1 MQIFGALRD
10 WWQHVYSIQF
20 LTLLIILFFLLR
32 SLIRDAQ
39 ELPER
44 RFVGMSIGAGF
55 IAFLAIGA
63 AFKTPL
69 VAWML
74 DLQKGAI
81 VEQSLYWIKA
91 MIALGAAAGSIWE
104 AQIRAAK
111 KKAPDDPKVLTFRPA
126 WAKGFA
132 FALSILAVGAYFRY
146 GDFGYED
153 YYHRHEF
160 FHYYLGSKY
169 DRELGYERLYAC
181 AALAQADSGQANE
194 VKARKL
200 RNLATDTL
208 QPAQQVLD
216 NPEECRSRF
225 KTPERW
231 EAFKADVKV
240 FRNTSS
246 LSYWNDMQKDHGY
259 NPPPVWTVM
268 GHVLSS
274 LHPATPT
281 YMKILAG
288 LDIAFF
294 AGMFYA
300 VFWAFGWRVMSVAI
314 IFWGCQLPA
323 EYFWTGGAFMRQD
336 WLFYL
341 VLSGCLVRKR
351 YFALGGAAFAYSTL
365 LRVFPGVLLVGWLVV
380 AATYFI
386 KHKRLAPHHARVMM
400 GGIAATAILVPLSIA
415 FAGADSYPAFYK
427 HIQVHN
433 NTPLTN
439 NMGLATVL
447 AQSYDGR
454 MEVVRDEKL
463 LDPFSKWKEMRRER
477 LKSFRPLHIVL
488 LAGLAIAFIKVVSR
502 VKSLWI
508 AQALSLAV
516 VVSVVEVTCY
526 YYSMFIL
533 AAFLSRLRRGVE
545 QWVLCVAGVSNLIV
559 ANRYLSYFY
568 DLRYT
573 WQSLLFL
580 VFAVS
585 LLFAY
590 WPREK
595 KKASE
600 KAPVKPE
607 PAPEPET
614 SGGAHP
620 SDQPAA

>member
-1 MQIFGALRD
+1 MQIFGAVRD

-20 LTLLIILFFLLR
+20 ILLLVGLVFLVRFLV
-32 SLIRDAQ
+32 RDA
-39 ELPER
+39 EEIPER
-44 RFVGMSIGAGF
+44 RFILLSMVAGF
-55 IAFLAIGA
+55 LTFLVIGSAFR
-63 AFKTPL
+63 TPL
-69 VAWML
+69 VAWAL
-74 DLQKGAI
+74 DLPKGAI

-91 MIALGAAAGSIWE
+91 MIALGAAAGSVYE
-104 AQIRAAK
+104 AQLIAQK
-111 KKAPDDPKVLTFRPA
+111 KKVRACWT
-126 WAKGFA
+126 KGIA
-132 FALSILAVGAYFRY
+132 FALSILAVASYFRF

-181 AALAQADSGQANE
+181 AALAQADSGQTNE
-194 VKARKL
+194 VRARKL
-200 RNLATDTL
+200 RNLATDHL
-208 QPAQQVLD
+208 QPATQVLD

-246 LSYWNDMQKDHGY
+246 LQYWNDMQKDHGY

-268 GHVLSS
+268 GHILSS
-274 LHPATPT
+274 LHHATPT
-281 YMKILAG
+281 YMKMLAG

-294 AGMFYA
+294 AGVFWA
-300 VFWAFGWRVMSVAI
+300 VYWAFGWRVMAI
-314 IFWGCQLPA
+314 AMIFWGCQLPA

-341 VLSGCLVRKR
+341 VLSCCLIRKR
-351 YFALGGAAFAYSTL
+351 YYAMGGAAFAYSTL
-365 LRVFPGVLLVGWLVV
+365 LRVFPGVLLAGWVVV
-380 AATYFI
+380 AATYLW
-386 KHKRLAPHHARVMM
+386 KHKRMNPNHMRVML
-400 GGIAATAILVPLSIA
+400 GGIAATAILVPVSIA

-439 NMGLATVL
+439 NMGLATIL
-447 AQSYDGR
+447 AQSYEGR

-463 LDPFSKWKEMRRER
+463 LDPFSKWKEMRRDR
-477 LKSFRPLHIVL
+477 LKSFRPFHIVL
-488 LAGLAIAFIKVVSR
+488 VAGLAIAFIKVVRR
-502 VKSLWI
+502 VKLLWI
-508 AQALSLAV
+508 AQALSLALV
-516 VVSVVEVTCY
+516 ISMVEVTCY

-533 AAFLSRLRRGVE
+533 AAVLSRHRRGIE
-545 QWVLCVAGVSNLIV
+545 QWVLCVAGVSNLLV
-559 ANRYLSYFY
+559 VNRYLSYFY

-573 WQSLLFL
+573 WQSVLFM

-585 LLFAY
+585 LIFAY

-595 KKASE
+595 KKVTE
-600 KAPVKPE
+600 PGKVPVKATE
-607 PAPEPET
+607 EAP
-614 SGGAHP
+614 GAAHP

>member
-20 LTLLIILFFLLR
+20 ILLLVGLVFLVRFLV
-32 SLIRDAQ
+32 RDA
-39 ELPER
+39 EEIPER
-44 RFVGMSIGAGF
+44 RFVLLSMAAGF
-55 IAFLAIGA
+55 LTFLVIGSAFR
-63 AFKTPL
+63 TPL
-69 VAWML
+69 VAWAL
-74 DLQKGAI
+74 DLPKGAI

-91 MIALGAAAGSIWE
+91 MIALGAAAGSVYE
-104 AQIRAAK
+104 AQLIAQK
-111 KKAPDDPKVLTFRPA
+111 KKVRACWT
-126 WAKGFA
+126 KGIA
-132 FALSILAVGAYFRY
+132 FALSILAVASYFRF

-181 AALAQADSGQANE
+181 AALAQADSGQTNE
-194 VKARKL
+194 VRARKL
-200 RNLATDTL
+200 RNLATDHL
-208 QPAQQVLD
+208 QPATQVLD

-246 LSYWNDMQKDHGY
+246 LQYWNDMQKDHGY

-268 GHVLSS
+268 GHILSS

-281 YMKILAG
+281 YMKMLAG

-294 AGMFYA
+294 AGVFWA
-300 VFWAFGWRVMSVAI
+300 VYWAFGWRVMSIAM

-341 VLSGCLVRKR
+341 VLSCCLIRKR
-351 YFALGGAAFAYSTL
+351 YYALGGAAFAYSTL
-365 LRVFPGVLLVGWLVV
+365 LRVFPGVLLAGWVVV
-380 AATYFI
+380 AANYLW
-386 KHKRLAPHHARVMM
+386 KHKRMNPNHTRVML
-400 GGIAATAILVPLSIA
+400 GGIAATAILVPVSIA

-439 NMGLATVL
+439 NMGLATIL
-447 AQSYDGR
+447 AQSYEGR

-463 LDPFSKWKEMRRER
+463 LDPFSKWKEMRRDR
-477 LKSFRPLHIVL
+477 LKSFRPFHIVL
-488 LAGLAIAFIKVVSR
+488 VAGLAIAFVKVVRR
-502 VKSLWI
+502 VKLLWI
-508 AQALSLAV
+508 AQALSLALV
-516 VVSVVEVTCY
+516 ISMVEVTCY

-533 AAFLSRLRRGVE
+533 AAVLSRHRRGIE
-545 QWVLCVAGVSNLIV
+545 QWVLCVAGVSNLLV
-559 ANRYLSYFY
+559 VNRYLSYFY

-573 WQSLLFL
+573 WQSVLFM

-585 LLFAY
+585 LIFAY

-595 KKASE
+595 KKVTE
-600 KAPVKPE
+600 PGKVPVKSTE
-607 PAPEPET
+607 ES

>member
-1 MQIFGALRD
+1 MQIFANLKD
-10 WWQHVYSIQF
+10 WWQHVYSIQ
-20 LTLLIILFFLLR
+20 LILLLIA
-32 SLIRDAQ
+32 LIYLVNHLYREAEQ
-39 ELPER
+39 MNER
-44 RFVGMSIGAGF
+44 RFVWLSVVAG
-55 IAFLAIGA
+55 IVGFLIIGA
-63 AFKTPL
+63 AFRTPL
-69 VAWML
+69 VASML
-74 DLQKGAI
+74 DLPKGAI
-81 VEQSLYWIKA
+81 VEQTLYWIKGG
-91 MIALGAAAGSIWE
+91 IALSAAGLSIYE
-104 AQIRAAK
+104 AQAIKQNKSVRK
-111 KKAPDDPKVLTFRPA
+111 C
-126 WAKGFA
+126 WAKGIGA
-132 FALSILAVGAYFRY
+132 ALSILAVASYFRF

-200 RNLATDTL
+200 RNLATDHL
-208 QPAQQVLD
+208 QNAQEVLD
-216 NPEECRSRF
+216 HPDECRSRF

-240 FRNTSS
+240 FRNTSN
-246 LSYWNDMQKDHGY
+246 LQYWNDMQKDHGY

-268 GHVLSS
+268 GHILSS
-274 LHPATPT
+274 LHPASPG
-281 YMKILAG
+281 YFKLLAG
-288 LDIAFF
+288 IDIAFF

-300 VFWAFGWRVMSVAI
+300 IFWAFGWRVMCVSI

-336 WLFYL
+336 WVFWL

-351 YFALGGAAFAYSTL
+351 YYALGGAAFAYSTL
-365 LRVFPGVLLVGWLVV
+365 LRVFPGLLIAGWVVV
-380 AATYFI
+380 ALTHLW
-386 KHKRLAPHHARVMM
+386 KKKRMAPQHMRVMI
-400 GGIAATAILVPLSIA
+400 GGIAATAILVPVSIA
-415 FAGADSYPAFYK
+415 FSGAHSYPEFYK

-439 NMGLATVL
+439 NMGLPTVL
-447 AQSYDGR
+447 AQGYEGR

-463 LDPFSKWKEMRRER
+463 LDPFSKWKDMRRER
-477 LKSFRPLHIVL
+477 LKAFLPLRIVL
-488 LAGLAIAFIKVVSR
+488 LAALGLAFVKVVSR

-508 AQALSLAV
+508 AQALSLVWGVFAI
-516 VVSVVEVTCY
+516 EVTCY

-545 QWVLCVAGVSNLIV
+545 QWVLAVAGISNLLV
-559 ANRYLSYFY
+559 VNKYLSYYY

-573 WQSLLFL
+573 WQSILFC

-590 WPREK
+590 WPKQK
-595 KKASE
+595 KKSTDSVKV
-600 KAPVKPE
+600 KA
-607 PAPEPET
+607 APEAET
-614 SGGAHP
+614 AGTAHP

>member
-1 MQIFGALRD
+1 MQIFGAVKD
-10 WWQHVYSIQF
+10 WWQHVYSIQLILLVVGLVF
-20 LTLLIILFFLLR
+20 LVRF
-32 SLIRDAQ
+32 LIREA
-39 ELPER
+39 EEIPER
-44 RFVGMSIGAGF
+44 RFILLSMGAGVLT
-55 IAFLAIGA
+55 FLVIGA
-63 AFKTPL
+63 AFRTPL
-69 VAWML
+69 VAWAL
-74 DLQKGAI
+74 DLPKGAI

-91 MIALGAAAGSIWE
+91 TIALGAAAGSIYE
-104 AQIRAAK
+104 AQLRAQKKTIRACW
-111 KKAPDDPKVLTFRPA
+111 T
-126 WAKGFA
+126 KGFA

-169 DRELGYERLYAC
+169 DRELGYERIYAC

-200 RNLATDTL
+200 RNLVTDTL

-246 LSYWNDMQKDHGY
+246 LQYWNDMQKDHGY

-268 GHVLSS
+268 GHILSS

-281 YMKILAG
+281 YMKMLAG

-294 AGMFYA
+294 AGMFWAIY
-300 VFWAFGWRVMSVAI
+300 WAFGWRVMSVAM

-341 VLSGCLVRKR
+341 ILSACLIRKR

-365 LRVFPGVLLVGWLVV
+365 LRVFPGVLLAGWVVV
-380 AATYFI
+380 AAAYLW
-386 KHKRLAPHHARVMM
+386 KHKRMHPSHTRVML
-400 GGIAATAILVPLSIA
+400 GGIAATAILVPVSIA

-439 NMGLATVL
+439 NMGLATIL
-447 AQSYDGR
+447 AQSYEGR

-477 LKSFRPLHIVL
+477 LKSFRPLHAVL
-488 LAGLAIAFIKVVSR
+488 VVGLGIAFVKVVRR
-502 VKSLWI
+502 VKLLWI
-508 AQALSLAV
+508 AQALSLGIV
-516 VVSVVEVTCY
+516 ISLVEVTCY
-526 YYSMFIL
+526 YYSMFLL
-533 AAFLSRLRRGVE
+533 AAFLSRHRRGIE
-545 QWVLCVAGVSNLIV
+545 QWILCVAGVSNLLV
-559 ANRYLSYFY
+559 VNRYLSYFY

-573 WQSLLFL
+573 WQSVLFM

-585 LLFAY
+585 LIFAY

-595 KKASE
+595 KKATLPS
-600 KAPVKPE
+600 KVPVKPTEE
-607 PAPEPET
+607 P
-614 SGGAHP
+614 SGGATT

>member
-1 MQIFGALRD
+1 MQIFGAVRD

-20 LTLLIILFFLLR
+20 ILLLVGLIFLVR
-32 SLIRDAQ
+32 FLIREAE

-44 RFVGMSIGAGF
+44 RFIALTMGAGF
-55 IAFLAIGA
+55 LTFLVIGSAFR
-63 AFKTPL
+63 TPL
-69 VAWML
+69 VAWAL
-74 DLQKGAI
+74 DLPKGAI

-91 MIALGAAAGSIWE
+91 MIALGAAAGSVYE
-104 AQIRAAK
+104 AQLIAQKKKIRACW
-111 KKAPDDPKVLTFRPA
+111 T
-126 WAKGFA
+126 KGIA
-132 FALSILAVGAYFRY
+132 FALSILAVVSYFRF

-194 VKARKL
+194 VRARKL
-200 RNLATDTL
+200 RNLATDHL

-216 NPEECRSRF
+216 NPEECKSRF

-246 LSYWNDMQKDHGY
+246 LQYWNDMQKDHGY

-268 GHVLSS
+268 GHILSS

-281 YMKILAG
+281 YMKMLAG
-288 LDIAFF
+288 IDIAFF
-294 AGMFYA
+294 AGIFWA
-300 VFWAFGWRVMSVAI
+300 VYWAFGWRVMSVAI

-341 VLSGCLVRKR
+341 ILSCCLIRKR

-365 LRVFPGVLLVGWLVV
+365 LRVFPGVLLAGWVVV
-380 AATYFI
+380 AVTYLW
-386 KHKRLAPHHARVMM
+386 KHKRMHPSHTRVML
-400 GGIAATAILVPLSIA
+400 GGIAATAILVPVSIA

-447 AQSYDGR
+447 AQSYEGR

-463 LDPFSKWKEMRRER
+463 LDPFSKWKEMRRDR
-477 LKSFRPLHIVL
+477 LKSFRPFHIVL
-488 LAGLAIAFIKVVSR
+488 VAGIAIAFVKVVRR
-502 VKSLWI
+502 VKLLWI
-508 AQALSLAV
+508 AQSLSLALV
-516 VVSVVEVTCY
+516 ISVVEVTCY

-533 AAFLSRLRRGVE
+533 AAVLSRHRRGIE
-545 QWVLCVAGVSNLIV
+545 QWVLCVAGVSNLLV
-559 ANRYLSYFY
+559 VNRYLSYFY

-573 WQSLLFL
+573 WQSVLFL

-585 LLFAY
+585 LIFAY

-595 KKASE
+595 KKVTE
-600 KAPVKPE
+600 PGKLPVKSTE
-607 PAPEPET
+607 ET
-614 SGGAHP
+614 SGAAHP

>member
-1 MQIFGALRD
+1 MQIFAALRD

-20 LTLLIILFFLLR
+20 LILVIILVVVVRILV
-32 SLIRDAQ
+32 RDAE

-44 RFVGMSIGAGF
+44 RFIALSLLAGLLGFAVIGT
-55 IAFLAIGA
+55 

-69 VAWML
+69 LAWAL

-91 MIALGAAAGSIWE
+91 VIALGAAAGSIYE
-104 AQIRAAK
+104 AQLIAQK
-111 KKAPDDPKVLTFRPA
+111 KKVRAC
-126 WAKGFA
+126 WSKGIA
-132 FALSILAVGAYFRY
+132 FALSILAIGAYFRF

-200 RNLATDTL
+200 RNLVNDTL
-208 QPAQQVLD
+208 MPAQQVLD

-246 LSYWNDMQKDHGY
+246 LQYWNDMQKDHGY

-281 YMKILAG
+281 YMKMLAG
-288 LDIAFF
+288 IDIAFF
-294 AGMFYA
+294 AGMFGAIY
-300 VFWAFGWRVMSVAI
+300 WAFGWRVMSVAI

-336 WLFYL
+336 WIFYL
-341 VLSGCLVRKR
+341 VLSGCLIRKR
-351 YFALGGAAFAYSTL
+351 YYALGGASFAYSTL
-365 LRVFPGVLLVGWLVV
+365 LRVFPGVLIAGWVVV
-380 AATYFI
+380 AVTHLW
-386 KHKRLAPHHARVMM
+386 KHKRMAPHHVRVMM

-415 FAGADSYPAFYK
+415 MAGADSYPAFYK

-439 NMGLATVL
+439 NMGLATIL

-488 LAGLAIAFIKVVSR
+488 LAALAIAFVKVVSR

-508 AQALSLAV
+508 AQALSLAIV
-516 VVSVVEVTCY
+516 ISLVEVTCY

-533 AAFLSRLRRGVE
+533 AAFLSRLRRGIE
-545 QWVLCVAGVSNLIV
+545 QWVLCVAGVSNLLV

-573 WQSLLFL
+573 WQSVLFC

-585 LLFAY
+585 LLFAF

-595 KKASE
+595 KK
-600 KAPVKPE
+600 KVNE
-607 PAPEPET
+607 PAKAAVKSTPEEPE
-614 SGGAHP
+614 SSASAHP
-620 SDQPAA
+620 SDQPAPSA